1 MRHPA
6 TSWVDGQFAEVQTSG
21 IEGIEKDLWLGTL
34 RSTAKTHAIRRKNF
48 GVGFRL
54 GMRLDV
60 VTTTEIATQSS
71 ADYLD
76 ESDTATDHR
85 QCRLQY
91 PPDIECGI
99 ASTVPLLAQ
108 LVEKRRLCLLPL
120 RGGKNRKIFS

>member
-6 TSWVDGQFAEVQTSG
+6 TSCFDGQFAEVQTIG

-34 RSTAKTHAIRRKNF
+34 QIHRENTRDTPEEFRRRF
-48 GVGFRL
+48 SV

-71 ADYLD
+71 ADDLD

-91 PPDIECGI
+91 PLDIECSI
-99 ASTVPLLAQ
+99 ASAVRRLAQ
-108 LVEKRRLCLLPL
+108 LVEKWRLCLLPL